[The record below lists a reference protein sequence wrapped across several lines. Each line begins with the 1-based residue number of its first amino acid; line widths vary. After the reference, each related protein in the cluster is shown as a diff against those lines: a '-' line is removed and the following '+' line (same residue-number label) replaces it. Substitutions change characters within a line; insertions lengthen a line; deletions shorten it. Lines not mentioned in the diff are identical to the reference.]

1 MAAQGEL
8 PPTQGQKI
16 ENSEPEQ
23 KAVQLPA
30 GDQTTTTKVRAVRP
44 AVNDRFTHPT
54 APRRG
59 SFFVIY

>member
-30 GDQTTTTKVRAVRP
+30 GDQTTTTLEGKGLEACSKQP
-44 AVNDRFTHPT
+44 ITPI
-54 APRRG
+54 RRRQDG
-59 SFFVIY
+59 GASL